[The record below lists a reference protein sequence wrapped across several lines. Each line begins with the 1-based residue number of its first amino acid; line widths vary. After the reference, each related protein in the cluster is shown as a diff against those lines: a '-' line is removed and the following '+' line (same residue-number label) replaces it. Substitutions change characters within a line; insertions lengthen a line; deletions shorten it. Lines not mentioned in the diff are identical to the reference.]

1 MEAVLRL
8 IPNVGAATANRVW
21 ERIAHAPDP
30 LALVVRGDAD
40 QTAAKRGAGWPGFRA
55 LLEELV
61 REEVRASPARQIE
74 TVLARGYEEHL
85 ENTYENAEARLEDL
99 RQLAHYA
106 SRYTSADEFLAELSL
121 LSTER
126 YGAPQGLTCEDVVE
140 GGDEDELL
148 TLSSVHQAKGLEW
161 RAVFILWAA
170 DGKFPSPRSLRDA
183 EGEEEERRLWYVAL
197 TRARDQL
204 YITYPLMV
212 TDYSS
217 SQTVLQRPSRFV
229 TEVPPDLY
237 EIWSLEEETTPPA
250 LASPAPDEEAGGGGE
265 PGGYVN

>member
-1 MEAVLRL
+1 
-8 IPNVGAATANRVW
+8 
-21 ERIAHAPDP
+21 
-30 LALVVRGDAD
+30 VRN
-40 QTAAKRGAGWPGFRA
+40 
-55 LLEELV
+55 
-61 REEVRASPARQIE
+61 SPARQIE
-74 TVLARGYEEHL
+74 TVLARGYEDHL
-85 ENTYENAEARLEDL
+85 ENTFENAEARLEDL

-126 YGAPQGLTCEDVVE
+126 YGAPQGLTSEDVVE

-217 SQTVLQRPSRFV
+217 RQTVLQRPSRFV

-237 EIWSLEEETTPPA
+237 EIWSLEEESTTTPALEAPA
-250 LASPAPDEEAGGGGE
+250 ADDGDGGTGGGGGE

>member
-1 MEAVLRL
+1 
-8 IPNVGAATANRVW
+8 
-21 ERIAHAPDP
+21 
-30 LALVVRGDAD
+30 
-40 QTAAKRGAGWPGFRA
+40 
-55 LLEELV
+55 
-61 REEVRASPARQIE
+61 
-74 TVLARGYEEHL
+74 
-85 ENTYENAEARLEDL
+85 
-99 RQLAHYA
+99 
-106 SRYTSADEFLAELSL
+106 
-121 LSTER
+121 
-126 YGAPQGLTCEDVVE
+126 VVE

-204 YITYPLMV
+204 HITYPLMV

-217 SQTVLQRPSRFV
+217 RQTVLQRPSRFV
-229 TEVPPDLY
+229 TEVPPELY
-237 EIWSLEEETTPPA
+237 EIWSLEEEEVQTPA
-250 LASPAPDEEAGGGGE
+250 LEASATEDNGGEPEGGGRE

>member
-1 MEAVLRL
+1 
-8 IPNVGAATANRVW
+8 
-21 ERIAHAPDP
+21 
-30 LALVVRGDAD
+30 
-40 QTAAKRGAGWPGFRA
+40 
-55 LLEELV
+55 
-61 REEVRASPARQIE
+61 
-74 TVLARGYEEHL
+74 
-85 ENTYENAEARLEDL
+85 
-99 RQLAHYA
+99 
-106 SRYTSADEFLAELSL
+106 
-121 LSTER
+121 
-126 YGAPQGLTCEDVVE
+126 VVE

-170 DGKFPSPRSLRDA
+170 DGKFPSPRSLRDT

-217 SQTVLQRPSRFV
+217 RQTVLQRPSRFV

-237 EIWSLEEETTPPA
+237 EIWSLEEESTTTTTPA
-250 LASPAPDEEAGGGGE
+250 LEAPTADNGDGGTEGGGGE